1 VAYAGAGV
9 IDVLAY
15 VVIGISLCVGL
26 TIIGFAV
33 ADRRPLTLLAYGL
46 ATAEVAA
53 LVQVLVAIVQAVRGE
68 RPNEVVTFIGYALTS
83 VLVPPMGAL
92 WALSD
97 KSRWGTAAAGVAA
110 LVLAVLTVRM
120 QQVWG

>member
-1 VAYAGAGV
+1 V

-15 VVIGISLCVGL
+15 IVIGISLCVGIG
-26 TIIGFAV
+26 IIGLAI

-46 ATAEVAA
+46 VTVEAAA
-53 LVQVLVAIVQAVRGE
+53 LVQVLVAIVQVVRGE
-68 RPNEVVTFIGYALTS
+68 RPNEVATFIGYALTS
-83 VLVPPMGAL
+83 ILVPPVGAL

-97 KSRWGTAAAGVAA
+97 KSRWGTGAAGVAA

-120 QQVWG
+120 KQVWG

>member
-1 VAYAGAGV
+1 V
-9 IDVLAY
+9 IDVLANI
-15 VVIGISLCVGL
+15 VIGISLCVGL
-26 TIIGFAV
+26 GIIGLAV

-46 ATAEVAA
+46 VTAEVAA
-53 LVQVLVAIVQAVRGE
+53 LAQVLVAIVQAVRGE
-68 RPNEVVTFIGYALTS
+68 RPNEVATFIGYALTS
-83 VLVPPMGAL
+83 VLVAPIGAL

-97 KSRWGTAAAGVAA
+97 KSRWGTGAAGVAA

>member
-1 VAYAGAGV
+1 V

-15 VVIGISLCVGL
+15 IVIGISLCVGIG
-26 TIIGFAV
+26 IIGLAI

-46 ATAEVAA
+46 VTVEAA
-53 LVQVLVAIVQAVRGE
+53 ASVQVLVAIVQVVRGE
-68 RPNEVVTFIGYALTS
+68 RPNEVATFAGYALTS
-83 VLVPPMGAL
+83 ILVPPVGAL

-97 KSRWGTAAAGVAA
+97 KSKWGTGAAGVAA

>member
-1 VAYAGAGV
+1 M
-9 IDVLAY
+9 IDAVAY

-26 TIIGFAV
+26 AIIGLAV

-46 ATAEVAA
+46 VVAEVAA
-53 LVQVLVAIVQAVRGE
+53 LVQVLVAVVQAVRGE
-68 RPNEVVTFIGYALTS
+68 RPQEVATFVGYALTS
-83 VLVPPMGAL
+83 VLAPPIGAV

-97 KSRWGTAAAGVAA
+97 KSRWGTGAAGVAV
-110 LVLAVLTVRM
+110 LVLAVLTLRM